1 MNFIKT
7 GIPGLDEIF
16 NGGVRE
22 KSSILVTGGPGTGK
36 SILAWQF
43 IVEGAKIGQPG
54 LFISAEED
62 LDDLRENMKSIGF
75 DIEKYEK
82 EKKVVLTKQSISSK
96 KLVSIAAPLDLIKK
110 YKIKRVALDSLTLF
124 EYTHLA
130 GEMDYRKEVLD
141 FTRIMKE
148 LGVTLL
154 ATSEKTVTDTCVE
167 KYESEDF
174 LFDGLIL
181 LAEVRKA
188 SSFERCIH
196 VIKMRGQSHLLGIYP
211 FKIEKGGIRVF
222 PDQLPF
228 SLIEEET
235 KRKKRD
241 EY

>member
-1 MNFIKT
+1 MKLIKT
-7 GIPGLDEIF
+7 GIPGLDDVLK
-16 NGGVRE
+16 GGIKER
-22 KSSILVTGGPGTGK
+22 SAILVTGGPGTGK

-43 IVEGAKIGQPG
+43 IFEGAKKGEPG
-54 LFISAEED
+54 LFISAEEN
-62 LDDLRENMKSIGF
+62 LDDLRENMKSVGF

-82 EKKVVLTKQSISSK
+82 EKKITLARQPVTSK

-141 FTRIMKE
+141 FVRLMKE
-148 LGVTLL
+148 EGVTLL
-154 ATSEKTVTDTCVE
+154 ATSEKTVTDTGVL

-181 LAEVRKA
+181 LTAIRKA
-188 SSFERCIH
+188 ASFERCIH
-196 VIKMRGQSHLLGIYP
+196 VIKMRGQDHLLDIYP
-211 FKIEKGGIRVF
+211 VRIEKGGVKVF

-228 SLIEEET
+228 SLIEEES
-235 KRKKRD
+235 KKKK
-241 EY
+241 